1 MSLFLYLP
9 HTSFGQYFQQ
19 NVKVGGCQSLEKI
32 YREGRSLY
40 SGLYMERGSKLL
52 HTTIYVLCA

>member
-9 HTSFGQYFQQ
+9 HIPFGQYFQQ

-32 YREGRSLY
+32 
-40 SGLYMERGSKLL
+40 
-52 HTTIYVLCA
+52 